1 MIKLWNSL
9 TEDAQDALLVV
20 GFLVECYVLFGV
32 MA

>member
-20 GFLVECYVLFGV
+20 VLLVECYVLFGV